1 MVSNPSNEVKRLKHL
16 LTDAQGVSL
25 IVLDR
30 DLHISFAT
38 AHAVAL
44 CKLQP
49 TASALPSSLRKAL
62 KEALES
68 NRQTFIWHS
77 EHADYTQIFD
87 VHLSHTRDAHGH
99 VSGHHLQLLDAAPRI
114 EHETHL
120 RRNNEILNVLV
131 SIDLQLQSAASWK
144 ATLPE
149 TIAQIGAVSGY
160 SRIQV
165 FQKHLDGHR
174 SARLNCLHQWD
185 ATDVASHATPPQE
198 PLPVHTRWLQRLR
211 KNQPVFGTRTVFPS
225 AEQQILESRQTEA
238 VALVPVFCGGEWWG
252 MISFEDCNID
262 RRIDHTHIE
271 PLLSVGRSLGIAV
284 QRQTVAER
292 LEQARIAFDSTVEGI
307 MICDEKK
314 HITAVNKGFSEITGY
329 GEDEAIGRTPELLSS
344 GKNSREFYAAMWQAI
359 TKDGYWRGEL
369 WNRRKN
375 GEIYPQ
381 WLTVTSA
388 KNHEGLLT
396 HYVAVFA
403 DISEAKISEQRAQYL
418 VNHDPLTGLP
428 NRRLLNELLD
438 QAIKNAERNQHN
450 IGLLFIDLD
459 RFKSVNDTLGHHAG
473 DILLSY
479 VTQRLSDTIRECDT
493 VARLSGDEFIVMM
506 DSLKHSEDAA
516 IVARKVI
523 SALQQSFMLDDKE
536 VFIGASVGISIY
548 PQDGLAANDLIKAA
562 DIAMYQA
569 KHDGR
574 NDYRF
579 YTSNLGETAQE
590 RLTLDTML
598 RHALNR
604 NELVVHYQPQI
615 SLATGNIIGAEALI
629 RWQHPELGMIPPGKF
644 IPLAEET
651 GLIIPI
657 GEWVL
662 RQAAYD
668 LIRLEETG
676 LPLEW
681 ISVNVS
687 AMQIHR
693 SNFADTVYGVLVESG
708 CDPEKLELEIT
719 ESAIMNS
726 VEYVI
731 EVSRKLKGMGVRLA
745 LDDFGTGYSSLSYL
759 KRFPLDKLKI
769 DQSFVRDLPHDA
781 DDAVISGAII
791 GLGHN
796 LGLKVIAE
804 GVEKAEQEQFLREKG
819 CEEAQGFLYSRP
831 VPFTTLL
838 ELIASRQVSNL

>member
-1 MVSNPSNEVKRLKHL
+1 
-16 LTDAQGVSL
+16 
-25 IVLDR
+25 
-30 DLHISFAT
+30 
-38 AHAVAL
+38 
-44 CKLQP
+44 
-49 TASALPSSLRKAL
+49 
-62 KEALES
+62 
-68 NRQTFIWHS
+68 
-77 EHADYTQIFD
+77 
-87 VHLSHTRDAHGH
+87 
-99 VSGHHLQLLDAAPRI
+99 
-114 EHETHL
+114 
-120 RRNNEILNVLV
+120 
-131 SIDLQLQSAASWK
+131 
-144 ATLPE
+144 
-149 TIAQIGAVSGY
+149 
-160 SRIQV
+160 
-165 FQKHLDGHR
+165 
-174 SARLNCLHQWD
+174 
-185 ATDVASHATPPQE
+185 
-198 PLPVHTRWLQRLR
+198 
-211 KNQPVFGTRTVFPS
+211 
-225 AEQQILESRQTEA
+225 
-238 VALVPVFCGGEWWG
+238 
-252 MISFEDCNID
+252 
-262 RRIDHTHIE
+262 
-271 PLLSVGRSLGIAV
+271 
-284 QRQTVAER
+284 
-292 LEQARIAFDSTVEGI
+292 
-307 MICDEKK
+307 
-314 HITAVNKGFSEITGY
+314 
-329 GEDEAIGRTPELLSS
+329 
-344 GKNSREFYAAMWQAI
+344 
-359 TKDGYWRGEL
+359 
-369 WNRRKN
+369 
-375 GEIYPQ
+375 
-381 WLTVTSA
+381 
-388 KNHEGLLT
+388 
-396 HYVAVFA
+396 
-403 DISEAKISEQRAQYL
+403 
-418 VNHDPLTGLP
+418 
-428 NRRLLNELLD
+428 
-438 QAIKNAERNQHN
+438 
-450 IGLLFIDLD
+450 
-459 RFKSVNDTLGHHAG
+459 
-473 DILLSY
+473 
-479 VTQRLSDTIRECDT
+479 
-493 VARLSGDEFIVMM
+493 
-506 DSLKHSEDAA
+506 
-516 IVARKVI
+516 
-523 SALQQSFMLDDKE
+523 
-536 VFIGASVGISIY
+536 
-548 PQDGLAANDLIKAA
+548 
-562 DIAMYQA
+562 
-569 KHDGR
+569 
-574 NDYRF
+574 
-579 YTSNLGETAQE
+579 
-590 RLTLDTML
+590 ML